1 MEETRMRGATLLCKV
16 FLQHLSPLLTLP
28 TFMALWLTILEFMD
42 KYMHADGSDLL
53 AEAIPESLKNMLL
66 VMDTARVFECP
77 EDGSNSEKC
86 QMWHITWDRINAFLP
101 GLKNE
106 LFKQSVSKT
115 VEQKEQAPETTK
127 DTTEEPS
134 KHPTENAAGDKVQE
148 TALVNPPSS
157 PICVP
162 KSSSVDDSSLSSTP
176 VSVILHPPSSPIVF
190 NTSPVVSSC
199 AAVPVTNLSQTVP
212 SAPVALPLLLDP
224 VVMTQTNMPIFTSH
238 QATPRDGS
246 HSMR

>member
-1 MEETRMRGATLLCKV
+1 MIFAAFSPNKFNKISGLN
-16 FLQHLSPLLTLP
+16 LSVTPL
-28 TFMALWLTILEFMD
+28 AANARSND
-42 KYMHADGSDLL
+42 KKRNSIPQ

-115 VEQKEQAPETTK
+115 VEQKEQVPEVNK
-127 DTTEEPS
+127 DISEEP
-134 KHPTENAAGDKVQE
+134 PRQQIEIVCDKIQE
-148 TALVNPPSS
+148 TALINAPSS
-157 PICVP
+157 PVCTP
-162 KSSSVDDSSLSSTP
+162 KGSPVEDSTLSSTP
-176 VSVILHPPSSPIVF
+176 VSVILHPPVSPIMY
-190 NTSPVVSSC
+190 NTSTPVSSC

-212 SAPVALPLLLDP
+212 STPVALPLLLDP

-238 QATPRDGS
+238 QAVQRDGA